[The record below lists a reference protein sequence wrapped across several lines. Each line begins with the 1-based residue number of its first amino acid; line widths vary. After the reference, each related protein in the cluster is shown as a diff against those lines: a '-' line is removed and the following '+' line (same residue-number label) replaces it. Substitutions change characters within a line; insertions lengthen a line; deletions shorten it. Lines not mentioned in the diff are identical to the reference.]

1 MISEPRRPLAR
12 LAQIAPMEVF
22 NIVWVKLPIL
32 AAVFLA
38 SPWVLYQVWGFISPG
53 LYKRERRWAAPFVLC
68 TAGLFIL
75 GGAFVGVA
83 NETID
88 NSAGSAGDKSINL
101 TKSGSFVFKAVAGFT
116 PAIGDI
122 GKEVYAN
129 TDWEVQVATAG
140 LTNQYKVGTLVAIET
155 TSTGA
160 SGVRV
165 RVDNYSL

>member
-1 MISEPRRPLAR
+1 VNASGYAIP
-12 LAQIAPMEVF
+12 IAHGT
-22 NIVWVKLPIL
+22 
-32 AAVFLA
+32 A
-38 SPWVLYQVWGFISPG
+38 SLKFI
-53 LYKRERRWAAPFVLC
+53 
-68 TAGLFIL
+68 
-75 GGAFVGVA
+75 GVA
-83 NETID
+83 NETVD
-88 NSAGSAGDKSINL
+88 NLAGAAGDKSINL

-116 PAIGDI
+116 PVIGDI

-160 SGVRV
+160 SGIRV